1 MEKVIE
7 IKCREKLN
15 KETEEKFPIYCAKDN
30 GGKMMKVKFR
40 KNVENVQNEPGRY
53 LMTVDTEKC
62 NIVKDDFGEVLW
74 VSEVI
79 RCEPKPFEDT
89 VKDRF

>member
-7 IKCREKLN
+7 IKCSEKVN
-15 KETEEKFPIYCAKDN
+15 KQTGNKFPVYGAKDN
-30 GGKMMKVKFR
+30 EGKMMKVKFR
-40 KNVENVQNEPGRY
+40 QSVKNVQSEPGRY

-62 NIVKDDFGEVLW
+62 NIAHDDYGEILW